1 MFKSSKRK
9 NEKIK
14 AVFQM
19 QFQVTQVPKLKA
31 KKLMISLVPAD
42 AGKPTVRLGKAAIV
56 EGTCSWENPIYETVK
71 LVRDTKTAKFKQN
84 IYYFAVASGS
94 SKSGFLG
101 EVGLDFADLVEAT
114 ETLVVSL
121 PLMPLET
128 GAILHVAVQIMQGA
142 EETRHTEDGK
152 ISRTESLEQSFETE
166 LGSNG
171 HYGNGHSTSTEDEE
185 LNETFHHSKN
195 SVPRDPQP
203 QNSLAKQFT
212 PQNAVNPLERHLHQ
226 RSSTDCSLGSDLDG
240 SVTDTTHK
248 SEEDL
253 LRETTQETSLNSFES
268 MKNKI
273 IMLGR
278 QSELAEIELQ
288 TLRKQIV
295 KETKRA
301 QEQLRQI
308 SNLKEE
314 KAVLKIECEKLKMRC
329 TDEVDAVISDNTG
342 EDDKNSTALLE
353 EIRHK
358 LQKEKNLNSKLMLKQ
373 QKTEDSNSELILTVR
388 DLNKMLDQ
396 KDKDILYLSRKVGS
410 NKDLLEAVAERTHLK
425 IGQNE
430 NRKAKELKI
439 ADVSQALE
447 QTIEKLQNEIEV
459 YKKDNIEMKVQM
471 DQLES
476 HCQVLENEIDVY
488 KKDNTEMKEKMDQL
502 ESHCQVLENEI
513 EVYKKENTEM
523 KEQMDQLESHCQVLE
538 NEIEIHKKDN
548 NEMKAQRDQ
557 LESHC
562 QVLEKENE
570 DINHNL
576 EQRDLQK
583 LKTQQEHTESLATV
597 KHFKQQV
604 DRLEEEMKT
613 QTSQY
618 TKSLDTINKLGTH
631 VSMLEK
637 ELETQSQEF
646 EEHLEA
652 VNQDKVKQEQ
662 RVIKAEE
669 ALRRARWS
677 NAKAAQKLQEELKRL
692 SDEMTLKIDEKEEL
706 ANNAMR
712 EVNVLREENKM
723 LEELQQKSEE
733 ERNSTKDR
741 YEREVL
747 ELKASLKEIGRP
759 NLAGSAHCKQMEQRE
774 EVRYDA
780 EQMEKSTVEMEV
792 EQKLTMQKELE
803 RELVSVRREAE
814 MFLEELIPLR
824 TEVDQKKKI
833 EETLQS
839 EVEKLHQ
846 QNGEM
851 RCSTNKL
858 KLDNENL
865 MKLVLKLQGQEDEP
879 PAEASQDSSVAGG
892 GRKCIGENIHH
903 QGYGFTEGRTVQ
915 NRSRKIA
922 NMTRRE
928 VDSGRLTELV
938 NGQFQNIHDPEELRG
953 QVALL
958 TERNKQ
964 MEHELKEMQERYS
977 EISLKFAE
985 VEGERQQLV
994 MALRNLK
1001 NGKR

>member
-1 MFKSSKRK
+1 MFKSSKWK
-9 NEKIK
+9 KEKIK

-42 AGKPTVRLGKAAIV
+42 AGKPTVRLGKTAII

-71 LVRDTKTAKFKQN
+71 LIRDPKTGKFKQN

-114 ETLVVSL
+114 ESLVVSL

-128 GAILHVAVQIMQGA
+128 GAILHVAVQNMQGA
-142 EETRHTEDGK
+142 QEIRPTEDSA
-152 ISRTESLEQSFETE
+152 ISRTDSLDQSFETE

-171 HYGNGHSTSTEDEE
+171 HYGNGHCTSTEDEE
-185 LNETFHHSKN
+185 LNETFRYSKQN
-195 SVPRDPQP
+195 SIPRDPQP
-203 QNSLAKQFT
+203 KNSLVKQFT
-212 PQNAVNPLERHLHQ
+212 AQNAINPLERHLHQ

-253 LRETTQETSLNSFES
+253 LRDTAQETSSNSFES

-273 IMLGR
+273 IMLER
-278 QSELAEIELQ
+278 QAELSEMELQ

-295 KETKRA
+295 KETKRV
-301 QEQLRQI
+301 QEQSRQI

-314 KAVLKIECEKLKMRC
+314 RDVLKIKCEKLKLRC
-329 TDEVDAVISDNTG
+329 TDEVDAVASDNAG
-342 EDDKNSTALLE
+342 ADDKKSTALLE

-358 LQKEKNLNSKLMLKQ
+358 LQKEKNFNSKLMLKL

-396 KDKDILYLSRKVGS
+396 KDKDISYLSEKVRS
-410 NKDLLEAVAERTHLK
+410 NKDLLEAAAERTQLK

-430 NRKAKELKI
+430 DRKAKELKF
-439 ADVSQALE
+439 ADVSQSLK
-447 QTIEKLQNEIEV
+447 QTIEKLQDEIEV
-459 YKKDNIEMKVQM
+459 YKKDNNEMKAQM

-476 HCQVLENEIDVY
+476 HCQVLED
-488 KKDNTEMKEKMDQL
+488 
-502 ESHCQVLENEI
+502 EI
-513 EVYKKENTEM
+513 EVYKR
-523 KEQMDQLESHCQVLE
+523 
-538 NEIEIHKKDN
+538 DN
-548 NEMKAQRDQ
+548 NKMKALMDQ

-562 QVLEKENE
+562 QVLEKEND

-576 EQRDLQK
+576 EQCELQN
-583 LKTQQEHTESLATV
+583 LKTQQEHSESLASI
-597 KHFKQQV
+597 KHFKLQV
-604 DRLEEEMKT
+604 ERLEEEMKT

-618 TKSLDTINKLGTH
+618 SKSLDTINELETH

-652 VNQDKVKQEQ
+652 VTQAKVKQEQ
-662 RVIKAEE
+662 RAIKAEE
-669 ALRRARWS
+669 GLRRARWS

-706 ANNAMR
+706 
-712 EVNVLREENKM
+712 VNDAVTEATVLREENKI
-723 LEELQQKSEE
+723 LEELLQKSEE
-733 ERNSTKDR
+733 ELKSTKEH

-747 ELKASLKEIGRP
+747 ELKASSMEIGRL
-759 NLAGSAHCKQMEQRE
+759 NLAGSAHCKQMEHRE
-774 EVRYDA
+774 KVGYDT
-780 EQMEKSTVEMEV
+780 EQMEKSTAEIEV

-803 RELVSVRREAE
+803 RELASVRRDAE

-824 TEVDQKKKI
+824 TEVDEKKII

-839 EVEKLHQ
+839 EVEKLHL
-846 QNGEM
+846 QNDEM
-851 RCSTNKL
+851 RCSTNQL
-858 KLDNENL
+858 KLENENL
-865 MKLVLKLQGQEDEP
+865 MKLVLKLQEQEDEP
-879 PAEASQDSSVAGG
+879 PEEATQDSIVAG
-892 GRKCIGENIHH
+892 GRKCMGKNIHH
-903 QGYGFTEGRTVQ
+903 QGNGFTEGRIVQ
-915 NRSRKIA
+915 NGSRKIA
-922 NMTRRE
+922 NITRRE
-928 VDSGRLTELV
+928 VDSGRVAETI
-938 NGQFQNIHDPEELRG
+938 NGQSQNIHDPEELRG

-958 TERNKQ
+958 TERNKH
-964 MEHELKEMQERYS
+964 MEHELKDMQERYS

-994 MALRNLK
+994 MALRNFK

>member
-1 MFKSSKRK
+1 MFKSSKWK
-9 NEKIK
+9 KEKIK

-42 AGKPTVRLGKAAIV
+42 AGKPTVRLGKAAII

-71 LVRDTKTAKFKQN
+71 LIRDPKTGKFKQN

-114 ETLVVSL
+114 ESLVVSL

-128 GAILHVAVQIMQGA
+128 GAILHVAVQNMQGA
-142 EETRHTEDGK
+142 QEIRPTEDSAV
-152 ISRTESLEQSFETE
+152 SRTDSLDPSFETE

-171 HYGNGHSTSTEDEE
+171 HYGNGHCTSTEDEE
-185 LNETFHHSKN
+185 LNETFHYSKQN
-195 SVPRDPQP
+195 SIPRDPQP
-203 QNSLAKQFT
+203 KNSLVKQFT
-212 PQNAVNPLERHLHQ
+212 SQNAINPLERHLHQ

-253 LRETTQETSLNSFES
+253 LRDTAQETSSNSFES

-273 IMLGR
+273 IMLER
-278 QSELAEIELQ
+278 QAELSEMELQ

-301 QEQLRQI
+301 QEQSRQI

-314 KAVLKIECEKLKMRC
+314 RDVLKIKCEKLKLRC
-329 TDEVDAVISDNTG
+329 TDEVDAVASDNAG
-342 EDDKNSTALLE
+342 ADDKKSTALLE

-358 LQKEKNLNSKLMLKQ
+358 LQKEKNFNSKLMLKL

-396 KDKDILYLSRKVGS
+396 KDKDISYLSEKVRS
-410 NKDLLEAVAERTHLK
+410 NKDLLEAAAERTQLK

-430 NRKAKELKI
+430 DRKDKELKF
-439 ADVSQALE
+439 ADVSQSLK
-447 QTIEKLQNEIEV
+447 QTIEKLQDEIEV
-459 YKKDNIEMKVQM
+459 YKKDSNEMKAQ
-471 DQLES
+471 
-476 HCQVLENEIDVY
+476 
-488 KKDNTEMKEKMDQL
+488 MDQL

-513 EVYKKENTEM
+513 EVYKKDNNEM
-523 KEQMDQLESHCQVLE
+523 KAQMDQLESHCQVLE
-538 NEIEIHKKDN
+538 DEIEVYKRDN
-548 NEMKAQRDQ
+548 NKMKALMDQ

-562 QVLEKENE
+562 QVLEKEND

-576 EQRDLQK
+576 EQCELQN
-583 LKTQQEHTESLATV
+583 LKTQQEHSESLASI
-597 KHFKQQV
+597 KHFKLQV
-604 DRLEEEMKT
+604 ERLEEEMKT

-618 TKSLDTINKLGTH
+618 SKSLDTINELETH

-652 VNQDKVKQEQ
+652 VTQAKVKQEQ
-662 RVIKAEE
+662 RAIKAEE
-669 ALRRARWS
+669 GLRRARWS

-706 ANNAMR
+706 
-712 EVNVLREENKM
+712 VNDAVTEATVLREENKI
-723 LEELQQKSEE
+723 LEELLQKSEE
-733 ERNSTKDR
+733 ELKSTKEH

-747 ELKASLKEIGRP
+747 ELKASSMEIGRL
-759 NLAGSAHCKQMEQRE
+759 NLAGSAHCKQMEHRE
-774 EVRYDA
+774 KVGYDT
-780 EQMEKSTVEMEV
+780 EQMEKSTAEIEV

-803 RELVSVRREAE
+803 RELASVRREAE

-824 TEVDQKKKI
+824 TEVDEKKII

-839 EVEKLHQ
+839 EVEKLHL
-846 QNGEM
+846 QNDEM
-851 RCSTNKL
+851 RCSTNQL
-858 KLDNENL
+858 KLENENL
-865 MKLVLKLQGQEDEP
+865 MKLVLKLQEQEDEP
-879 PAEASQDSSVAGG
+879 PEEATQDSIVAG
-892 GRKCIGENIHH
+892 GRKCMGKNIHH
-903 QGYGFTEGRTVQ
+903 QGNGFTEGRIVQ
-915 NRSRKIA
+915 NGSRKIA
-922 NMTRRE
+922 NITRRE
-928 VDSGRLTELV
+928 VDSGRVAETI
-938 NGQFQNIHDPEELRG
+938 NGQSQNIHDPEELRG

-958 TERNKQ
+958 TERNKH
-964 MEHELKEMQERYS
+964 MEHELKDMQERYS

-994 MALRNLK
+994 MALRNFK

>member
-1 MFKSSKRK
+1 MFKSSKWKKER
-9 NEKIK
+9 IK
-14 AVFQM
+14 TVFQM
-19 QFQVTQVPKLKA
+19 QFQVTQVPQLKA

-56 EGTCSWENPIYETVK
+56 EGTCSWDNPIYETVK
-71 LVRDTKTAKFKQN
+71 LVRDPKTGKFKQN
-84 IYYFAVASGS
+84 IYYFTVATGS

-128 GAILHVAVQIMQGA
+128 GAILQVAVQNMQGA
-142 EETRHTEDGK
+142 QETRHTEDSE
-152 ISRTESLEQSFETE
+152 ISRTESLDQSFETE

-171 HYGNGHSTSTEDEE
+171 HYGNGHCTFTEDEV
-185 LNETFHHSKN
+185 LNQTFHYSKQN
-195 SVPRDPQP
+195 SIPRDPQP
-203 QNSLAKQFT
+203 KNSRVKQFT

-253 LRETTQETSLNSFES
+253 LRDNVQETSNNSFES

-273 IMLGR
+273 IMLER
-278 QSELAEIELQ
+278 QVEFSEIELQ

-301 QEQLRQI
+301 QEQSRQI

-314 KAVLKIECEKLKMRC
+314 RDDLKIECEKLKLRC
-329 TDEVDAVISDNTG
+329 TDEVDAVASDNAG
-342 EDDKNSTALLE
+342 ADDKKSTALLE

-358 LQKEKNLNSKLMLKQ
+358 LQKEKNLNSKLMLKL

-396 KDKDILYLSRKVGS
+396 KDKDILYLSEKVRS

-430 NRKAKELKI
+430 DRKAKEIKF
-439 ADVSQALE
+439 ADVSQSLK

-459 YKKDNIEMKVQM
+459 YKKDSNEMKAQM

-476 HCQVLENEIDVY
+476 HCQVLED
-488 KKDNTEMKEKMDQL
+488 
-502 ESHCQVLENEI
+502 EI
-513 EVYKKENTEM
+513 EVY
-523 KEQMDQLESHCQVLE
+523 
-538 NEIEIHKKDN
+538 KKDN
-548 NEMKAQRDQ
+548 NEMKAQMDQLENHCQVLEDEIEVYKKDNNEMKAQMDQ

-562 QVLEKENE
+562 QVLEKEND

-576 EQRDLQK
+576 EQCKLQN
-583 LKTQQEHTESLATV
+583 LKTQQEHLESLASV
-597 KHFKQQV
+597 KHFKLQV
-604 DRLEEEMKT
+604 ERLEEEMKT

-618 TKSLDTINKLGTH
+618 SKSLDTINELETH

-646 EEHLEA
+646 EEQLEA
-652 VNQDKVKQEQ
+652 ITQAQVKQEQ
-662 RVIKAEE
+662 RAIKAEE
-669 ALRRARWS
+669 GLRRARWS

-706 ANNAMR
+706 VNDAVMEA
-712 EVNVLREENKM
+712 NVLREENKI
-723 LEELQQKSEE
+723 LEELLQKSEE
-733 ERNSTKDR
+733 ELKSTKEH
-741 YEREVL
+741 YAREVL
-747 ELKASLKEIGRP
+747 ELKASSMEIGRL
-759 NLAGSAHCKQMEQRE
+759 NLAGSAHCKQMEHRE
-774 EVRYDA
+774 KVGSDA
-780 EQMEKSTVEMEV
+780 EQMEKSTAEMEV

-803 RELVSVRREAE
+803 RELASVRREAD

-824 TEVDQKKKI
+824 TEVDEKKKI

-839 EVEKLHQ
+839 EVEKLHL
-846 QNGEM
+846 QNDEM
-851 RCSTNKL
+851 RCSTNQQKL
-858 KLDNENL
+858 ENENL
-865 MKLVLKLQGQEDEP
+865 MKLVLKLQEQEDEP
-879 PAEASQDSSVAGG
+879 PAEATQKSIVAG
-892 GRKCIGENIHH
+892 GRKCMGENIHH
-903 QGYGFTEGRTVQ
+903 QGNGFTKGRIVQ
-915 NRSRKIA
+915 NGSRKIA

-928 VDSGRLTELV
+928 VDSGRVPETI
-938 NGQFQNIHDPEELRG
+938 NGQSQNIHDPEELQG

-958 TERNKQ
+958 TERNKH
-964 MEHELKEMQERYS
+964 MEHELKDMEERYS

-994 MALRNLK
+994 MALRNFK

>member
-1 MFKSSKRK
+1 MFKSSKWK
-9 NEKIK
+9 KEKIK

-42 AGKPTVRLGKAAIV
+42 AGKPTVRLGKAAII

-71 LVRDTKTAKFKQN
+71 LIRDPKTGKFKQN

-114 ETLVVSL
+114 ESLVVSL

-128 GAILHVAVQIMQGA
+128 GAILHVTVQNMQGA
-142 EETRHTEDGK
+142 QEIRPTEDSA
-152 ISRTESLEQSFETE
+152 ISRTDSLDQSFATE

-171 HYGNGHSTSTEDEE
+171 HYGNGHCTSTEDEE
-185 LNETFHHSKN
+185 LNETFHYSKQN
-195 SVPRDPQP
+195 SIPRDPQP
-203 QNSLAKQFT
+203 KNSLVKQFT
-212 PQNAVNPLERHLHQ
+212 SQNAINPLERHRHQ

-253 LRETTQETSLNSFES
+253 LRDTAQETSSNSFES

-273 IMLGR
+273 IMLER
-278 QSELAEIELQ
+278 QAELSEMELQ

-301 QEQLRQI
+301 QEQSRQI

-314 KAVLKIECEKLKMRC
+314 RDVLKIKCEKLKLRC
-329 TDEVDAVISDNTG
+329 TDEVDAVASDNAG
-342 EDDKNSTALLE
+342 ADDKKSTALLE

-358 LQKEKNLNSKLMLKQ
+358 LQKEKNFNSKLMLKL

-396 KDKDILYLSRKVGS
+396 KDKDISYLSEKVRS
-410 NKDLLEAVAERTHLK
+410 NKDLLEAAAERTQLK

-430 NRKAKELKI
+430 DRKAKELKF
-439 ADVSQALE
+439 ADVSQSLK
-447 QTIEKLQNEIEV
+447 QTIEKLQDEIEV
-459 YKKDNIEMKVQM
+459 YKKDSNEMKAQ
-471 DQLES
+471 
-476 HCQVLENEIDVY
+476 
-488 KKDNTEMKEKMDQL
+488 MDQL

-513 EVYKKENTEM
+513 EVYKKDNNEM
-523 KEQMDQLESHCQVLE
+523 KAQMDQLESHCQVLE
-538 NEIEIHKKDN
+538 DEIEVYKRDN
-548 NEMKAQRDQ
+548 NKMKALMDQ

-562 QVLEKENE
+562 QVLEKEND

-576 EQRDLQK
+576 EQRELQN
-583 LKTQQEHTESLATV
+583 LKTQQEHSESLASI
-597 KHFKQQV
+597 KHFKLQV
-604 DRLEEEMKT
+604 ERLEEEMKT

-618 TKSLDTINKLGTH
+618 SKSLDTINELETH

-652 VNQDKVKQEQ
+652 VTQAKVKQEQ
-662 RVIKAEE
+662 RAIKAEE
-669 ALRRARWS
+669 GLRRARWS

-706 ANNAMR
+706 VNDAVTEA
-712 EVNVLREENKM
+712 NVLREENKI
-723 LEELQQKSEE
+723 LEELLQKSEE
-733 ERNSTKDR
+733 ELKSTKEH

-747 ELKASLKEIGRP
+747 ELKASSMEIGRL
-759 NLAGSAHCKQMEQRE
+759 NLAGSAHCKQMEHRE
-774 EVRYDA
+774 KVGYDT
-780 EQMEKSTVEMEV
+780 EQMEKSTAEIEV

-803 RELVSVRREAE
+803 RELASVRREAE

-824 TEVDQKKKI
+824 TEVDEKKII

-839 EVEKLHQ
+839 EVEKLHL
-846 QNGEM
+846 QNDEM
-851 RCSTNKL
+851 RCSTNQL
-858 KLDNENL
+858 KLENENL
-865 MKLVLKLQGQEDEP
+865 MKLVLKLQEQEDEP
-879 PAEASQDSSVAGG
+879 PAEATQDSIVAGG
-892 GRKCIGENIHH
+892 KKC
-903 QGYGFTEGRTVQ
+903 TEGRIVQ
-915 NRSRKIA
+915 NGSRKIA
-922 NMTRRE
+922 NITRRE
-928 VDSGRLTELV
+928 VDSGRVAETI
-938 NGQFQNIHDPEELRG
+938 NGQSQNIHDPEELRG

-958 TERNKQ
+958 TERNKH
-964 MEHELKEMQERYS
+964 MEHELKDMQERYS

-994 MALRNLK
+994 MALRNFK

>member
-1 MFKSSKRK
+1 MFKSSKWK
-9 NEKIK
+9 KEKIK

-42 AGKPTVRLGKAAIV
+42 AGKPTVRLGKTAII

-71 LVRDTKTAKFKQN
+71 LIRDPKTGKFNQN
-84 IYYFAVASGS
+84 IYYFGVASGS

-114 ETLVVSL
+114 ESLVVSL

-128 GAILHVAVQIMQGA
+128 GAILHVAVQNMQGA
-142 EETRHTEDGK
+142 QEIRPTEDSA
-152 ISRTESLEQSFETE
+152 ISRTDSLDQSFETE

-171 HYGNGHSTSTEDEE
+171 HYGNGHCTSTEDEE
-185 LNETFHHSKN
+185 LDETFRYSKQN
-195 SVPRDPQP
+195 SIPRDPQP
-203 QNSLAKQFT
+203 KNSLVKQFT
-212 PQNAVNPLERHLHQ
+212 SQNAINPLERHLHQ

-253 LRETTQETSLNSFES
+253 LRDTAQETSSNSFES

-273 IMLGR
+273 IMLER
-278 QSELAEIELQ
+278 QAELSEMELQ

-301 QEQLRQI
+301 QEQSRQI

-314 KAVLKIECEKLKMRC
+314 RDVLKIKCEKLKLRC
-329 TDEVDAVISDNTG
+329 TDEVDAVTSDNAG
-342 EDDKNSTALLE
+342 ADDKKSTALLE

-358 LQKEKNLNSKLMLKQ
+358 LQKEKNFNSKLMLKL

-396 KDKDILYLSRKVGS
+396 KDKDISYLSEKVRS
-410 NKDLLEAVAERTHLK
+410 NKDLLEAAAERTQLK

-430 NRKAKELKI
+430 DRKAKELKF
-439 ADVSQALE
+439 ADVSQSLK
-447 QTIEKLQNEIEV
+447 QTIEKLQDEIEV
-459 YKKDNIEMKVQM
+459 YKKDSN
-471 DQLES
+471 D
-476 HCQVLENEIDVY
+476 
-488 KKDNTEMKEKMDQL
+488 
-502 ESHCQVLENEI
+502 
-513 EVYKKENTEM
+513 
-523 KEQMDQLESHCQVLE
+523 
-538 NEIEIHKKDN
+538 
-548 NEMKAQRDQ
+548 MKAQMDQ

-562 QVLEKENE
+562 QVLEKEND

-576 EQRDLQK
+576 EQCELQN
-583 LKTQQEHTESLATV
+583 LKTQQEHSESLASI
-597 KHFKQQV
+597 KHFKLQV
-604 DRLEEEMKT
+604 ERLEEEMKT

-618 TKSLDTINKLGTH
+618 SKSLDTINELETH

-652 VNQDKVKQEQ
+652 VTQAKVKQEQ
-662 RVIKAEE
+662 RAIKAEE
-669 ALRRARWS
+669 GLRRARWS

-706 ANNAMR
+706 
-712 EVNVLREENKM
+712 VNDAVTEATVLREENKI
-723 LEELQQKSEE
+723 LEELLQKSEE
-733 ERNSTKDR
+733 ELKSTKEH
-741 YEREVL
+741 YEREVF
-747 ELKASLKEIGRP
+747 ELKASSMEIGRL
-759 NLAGSAHCKQMEQRE
+759 NLAGSAHCKQMEHRE
-774 EVRYDA
+774 KVGYDT
-780 EQMEKSTVEMEV
+780 EQMEKSTAEIEV
-792 EQKLTMQKELE
+792 EQKFTMQKELE
-803 RELVSVRREAE
+803 RELASVRREAE

-824 TEVDQKKKI
+824 TEVDEKKII

-839 EVEKLHQ
+839 EVEKLHL
-846 QNGEM
+846 QNDEM
-851 RCSTNKL
+851 RCSTNQL
-858 KLDNENL
+858 KLENENL
-865 MKLVLKLQGQEDEP
+865 MKLVLKLQEQEDEP
-879 PAEASQDSSVAGG
+879 PEEATQDSIVAG
-892 GRKCIGENIHH
+892 GRKCMGNNIHH
-903 QGYGFTEGRTVQ
+903 QGNGFTEGRIVQ
-915 NRSRKIA
+915 NGSRKIA
-922 NMTRRE
+922 NITRRE
-928 VDSGRLTELV
+928 VDSGRVAETI
-938 NGQFQNIHDPEELRG
+938 NGQSQNIHDPEESRG

-958 TERNKQ
+958 TERNKH
-964 MEHELKEMQERYS
+964 MEHELKDMQERYS

-994 MALRNLK
+994 MALRNFK

>member
-1 MFKSSKRK
+1 MFKSSKWK
-9 NEKIK
+9 KEKIK

-42 AGKPTVRLGKAAIV
+42 AGKPTVRLGKTAII

-71 LVRDTKTAKFKQN
+71 LIRDPKTGKFKQN

-114 ETLVVSL
+114 ESLVVSL

-128 GAILHVAVQIMQGA
+128 GAILHVAVQNMQGA
-142 EETRHTEDGK
+142 QEIRPTEDSA
-152 ISRTESLEQSFETE
+152 ISRTDSLDQSFETE

-171 HYGNGHSTSTEDEE
+171 HYGNGHCTSTEDEE
-185 LNETFHHSKN
+185 LNETFRYSKQN
-195 SVPRDPQP
+195 SIPRDPQP
-203 QNSLAKQFT
+203 KNSLVKQFT
-212 PQNAVNPLERHLHQ
+212 AQNAINPLERHLHQ

-253 LRETTQETSLNSFES
+253 LRDTAQETSSNSFES

-273 IMLGR
+273 IMLER
-278 QSELAEIELQ
+278 QAELSEMELQ

-295 KETKRA
+295 KETKRV
-301 QEQLRQI
+301 QEQSRQI

-314 KAVLKIECEKLKMRC
+314 RDVLKIKCEKLKLRC
-329 TDEVDAVISDNTG
+329 TDEVDAVASDNAG
-342 EDDKNSTALLE
+342 ADDKKSTALLE

-358 LQKEKNLNSKLMLKQ
+358 LQKEKNFNSKLMLKL

-396 KDKDILYLSRKVGS
+396 KDKDISYLSEKVRS
-410 NKDLLEAVAERTHLK
+410 NKDLLEAAAERTQLK

-430 NRKAKELKI
+430 DRKAKELKF
-439 ADVSQALE
+439 ADVSQSLK
-447 QTIEKLQNEIEV
+447 QTIEKLQDEIEV
-459 YKKDNIEMKVQM
+459 YKKDSNEMKAQ
-471 DQLES
+471 
-476 HCQVLENEIDVY
+476 
-488 KKDNTEMKEKMDQL
+488 MDQL

-513 EVYKKENTEM
+513 EVYKR
-523 KEQMDQLESHCQVLE
+523 
-538 NEIEIHKKDN
+538 DN
-548 NEMKAQRDQ
+548 NKMKALMDQ

-562 QVLEKENE
+562 QVLEKEND

-576 EQRDLQK
+576 EQCELQN
-583 LKTQQEHTESLATV
+583 LKTQQEHSESLASI
-597 KHFKQQV
+597 KHFKLQV
-604 DRLEEEMKT
+604 ERLEEEMKT

-618 TKSLDTINKLGTH
+618 SKSLDTINELETH

-652 VNQDKVKQEQ
+652 VTQAKVKQEQ
-662 RVIKAEE
+662 RAIKAEE
-669 ALRRARWS
+669 GLRRARWS

-706 ANNAMR
+706 
-712 EVNVLREENKM
+712 VNDAVTEATVLREENKI
-723 LEELQQKSEE
+723 LEELLQKSEE
-733 ERNSTKDR
+733 ELKSTKEH

-747 ELKASLKEIGRP
+747 ELKASSMEIGRL
-759 NLAGSAHCKQMEQRE
+759 NLAGSAHCKQMEHRE
-774 EVRYDA
+774 KVGYDT
-780 EQMEKSTVEMEV
+780 EQMEKSTAEIEV

-803 RELVSVRREAE
+803 RELASVRRDAE

-824 TEVDQKKKI
+824 TEVDEKKII

-839 EVEKLHQ
+839 EVEKLHL
-846 QNGEM
+846 QNDEM
-851 RCSTNKL
+851 RCSTNQL
-858 KLDNENL
+858 KLENENL
-865 MKLVLKLQGQEDEP
+865 MKLVLKLQEQEDEP
-879 PAEASQDSSVAGG
+879 PEEATQDSIVAG
-892 GRKCIGENIHH
+892 GRKCMGKNIHH
-903 QGYGFTEGRTVQ
+903 QGNGFTEGRIVQ
-915 NRSRKIA
+915 NGSRKIA
-922 NMTRRE
+922 NITRRE
-928 VDSGRLTELV
+928 VDSGRVAETI
-938 NGQFQNIHDPEELRG
+938 NGQSQNIHDPEELRG

-958 TERNKQ
+958 TERNKH
-964 MEHELKEMQERYS
+964 MEHELKDMQERYS

-994 MALRNLK
+994 MALRNFK